1 MDRITIAKNE
11 YERLIEA
18 KLKYEYLRQV
28 IEEDI
33 FSPPPI
39 KNIKE
44 VVKAFKETGEYNSEF
59 LKSLERGLKR
69 SSYFRRG

>member
-1 MDRITIAKNE
+1 MNRVTIAKNE

-33 FSPPPI
+33 FSPPPT

-44 VVKAFKETGEYNSEF
+44 VIKAFKETGEYNAES

-69 SSYFRRG
+69 SPYFRRG

>member
-1 MDRITIAKNE
+1 MNRVTILKNE

-18 KLKYEYLRQV
+18 KLKYEQLRQV

-33 FSPPPI
+33 FSPPLI
-39 KNIKE
+39 KNIKK
-44 VVKAFKETGEYNSEF
+44 VIKAFRETGEYNAEF
-59 LKSLERGLKR
+59 LKSLEKGLKR

>member
-1 MDRITIAKNE
+1 MNRVTILKNE
-11 YERLIEA
+11 YERLVET
-18 KLKYEYLRQV
+18 KLKYEHLRQV

-33 FSPPPI
+33 LSPPPI

-44 VVKAFKETGEYNSEF
+44 VIKAFRETGEYNVEF

-69 SSYFRRG
+69 SSYFRRD